1 MSILRKE
8 TAWKKSRK
16 FGDVKGG
23 RRFPK
28 VTDNIFARYH
38 SIQPPTSHDKLPI
51 FYRDN
56 PSKHF
61 YFPANEEEILN
72 KLHHLPKEF
81 FEGITHVWLR
91 KVKEKD
97 LESNNSVQGLFI
109 CGSGVKLIVLNAFPK
124 NLRMSFGDKK
134 PTKTKLKFYSKW
146 CDNLIF
152 DEKSKNWYLQ
162 WEKEKISDYFLN
174 YLLLHE
180 VGHFFDSF
188 NQRFWSK
195 ANVKKQEDFANMFAV
210 IWNSKTKEI
219 IEDLKL

>member
-16 FGDVKGG
+16 LGDVKGG

-38 SIQPPTSHDKLPI
+38 SIKPPTPHDELPI
-51 FYRDN
+51 FFWDN
-56 PSKHF
+56 PSRDF
-61 YFPANEEEILN
+61 YFPVNEDEIMNELYQ
-72 KLHHLPKEF
+72 LPKEI

-97 LESNNSVQGLFI
+97 YENGNSVQSLFI

-124 NLRMSFGDKK
+124 NLKMFFGDKK
-134 PTKTKLKFYSKW
+134 PTKTRLNFYSKR

-162 WEKEKISDYFLN
+162 WEKEKIRDYFLN
-174 YLLLHE
+174 HLLLHE
-180 VGHFFDSF
+180 VGHFVDSF

-195 ANVKKQEDFANMFAV
+195 ANVKKRENFADMFAV
-210 IWNSKTKEI
+210 I
-219 IEDLKL
+219 